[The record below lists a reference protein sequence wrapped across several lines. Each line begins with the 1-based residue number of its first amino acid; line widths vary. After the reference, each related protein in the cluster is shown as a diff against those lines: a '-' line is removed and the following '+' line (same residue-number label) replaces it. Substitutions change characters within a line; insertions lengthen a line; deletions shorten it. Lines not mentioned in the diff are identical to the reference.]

1 MLRALC
7 ESKTKIREIDMGHK
21 MIGQATKDHRVT
33 SIRKQDNG
41 IFTVEFDGKILYS
54 AQTLDELKEEMDA
67 DGVTYS
73 FD

>member
-1 MLRALC
+1 M
-7 ESKTKIREIDMGHK
+7 SYK
-21 MIGQATKDHRVT
+21 MIGQATKDHKVT

-41 IFTVEFDGKILYS
+41 FFTVEFDGDLLYS
-54 AQTLDELKEEMDA
+54 AQTLDELKEKMDA

>member
-1 MLRALC
+1 
-7 ESKTKIREIDMGHK
+7 
-21 MIGQATKDHRVT
+21 MIGQATKDHKVT

-41 IFTVEFDGKILYS
+41 FFTVEFDGDLLYS
-54 AQTLDELKEEMDA
+54 AQTLDELKEKMDA